1 MLALLTSFTFIPRK
15 NHENP
20 RNKLNLTTFTR
31 NTLPMFNNKAFL
43 DYIDKISRRKDNK
56 NTKHKKQRAA
66 DPQKYL

>member
-1 MLALLTSFTFIPRK
+1 
-15 NHENP
+15 
-20 RNKLNLTTFTR
+20 
-31 NTLPMFNNKAFL
+31 MFNNKAFL